1 MVALLYRKLF
11 IGDENM
17 ADYKRY
23 RDLALKIREHCIRM
37 TNRGRSGHTG
47 SMLSMA
53 DLLAVLYEGVMNV
66 DPKNP
71 KMETRDRFILSK
83 GHAGA
88 GVYAVLAEKGFF
100 PKEWLEGYYMDHG
113 KLSGHISHYVPGV
126 ECSTGSLGHG
136 LPIACGLALAAK
148 VKGKK
153 HRVFCMVSDGDM
165 NEGSTWEA
173 IFFAKQQK
181 LDNLIVILDANKI
194 QALGQA
200 KDVLDLEPLDK
211 KIASFGWATKRING
225 HDFAQIEDAFSALP
239 IFSGMPTFIMA
250 DTIKCKG
257 IPAMEGTVKSHY
269 WYVAD
274 EDLEKTIADLGENS

>member
-1 MVALLYRKLF
+1 MTS
-11 IGDENM
+11 
-17 ADYKRY
+17 YKRY
-23 RDLALKIREHCIRM
+23 RNLALKIREHCIRM
-37 TNRGRSGHTG
+37 TNRGRSGHLG

-53 DLLAVLYEGVMNV
+53 DLLAVLYEGVLNIE
-66 DPKNP
+66 PRNP
-71 KMETRDRFILSK
+71 NMETRDRFILSK

-100 PKEWLEGYYMDHG
+100 PIEWLQGYYMDHG

-126 ECSTGSLGHG
+126 EFSTGSLGHG
-136 LPIACGLALAAK
+136 LPVACGLALASK
-148 VKGKK
+148 NSKK
-153 HRVFCMVSDGDM
+153 EYRVFCMVSDGDM

-173 IFFAKQQK
+173 LFFAIQQN

-194 QALGQA
+194 QALG
-200 KDVLDLEPLDK
+200 KTEKVLDLEPLDEK
-211 KIASFGWATKRING
+211 LASFGWATKRING
-225 HDFAQIEDAFSALP
+225 HDFLQIENAFSKLP
-239 IFSGMPTFIMA
+239 IIEGQPNFIMA

-257 IPAMEGTVKSHY
+257 IPSMEGTVKSHY